1 MTDPN
6 GNQTAYQY
14 NSHGLLTQT
23 TFAVGSSVQAS
34 VEDAYLC
41 PCQLAGTNFVW
52 AVWRRLNRG
61 TGRCSF
67 SHRATAA

>member
-1 MTDPN
+1 MTGYQTGT
-6 GNQTAYQY
+6 GNE
-14 NSHGLLTQT
+14 LLTDGT
-23 TFAVGSSVQAS
+23 YN
-34 VEDAYLC
+34 YLC

-67 SHRATAA
+67 SHRAIAA